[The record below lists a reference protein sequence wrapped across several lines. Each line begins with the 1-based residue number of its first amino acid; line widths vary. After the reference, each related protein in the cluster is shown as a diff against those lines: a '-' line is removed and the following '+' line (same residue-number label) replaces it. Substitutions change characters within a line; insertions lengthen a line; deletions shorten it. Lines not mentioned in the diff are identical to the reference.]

1 MKKFFALS
9 VASSVL
15 AAPAAFAGQY
25 VNIESNTGVA
35 GGDYSS
41 TLVETHY
48 GYEGSVGENTTWY
61 VQGGPA
67 VDFQDGGEA
76 EQKVSGKLGAEIAVT
91 EKASAYGELSV
102 VSDDDWELSSADLGI
117 KAGVT
122 YRF

>member
-1 MKKFFALS
+1 MITKISALS
-9 VASSVL
+9 AAVALS
-15 AAPAAFAGQY
+15 AAPAYAGSY

-35 GGDYSS
+35 GGDYKS

-48 GYEGSVGENTTWY
+48 GYEGTVGEKTTWY

-67 VDFQDGGEA
+67 FDFQDGGEA
-76 EQKVSGKLGAEIAVT
+76 ENKVSGKVGASVAVT
-91 EKASAYGELSV
+91 EKTDVYGELSV
-102 VSDDDWELSSADLGI
+102 VSEDDWEISSADLGI